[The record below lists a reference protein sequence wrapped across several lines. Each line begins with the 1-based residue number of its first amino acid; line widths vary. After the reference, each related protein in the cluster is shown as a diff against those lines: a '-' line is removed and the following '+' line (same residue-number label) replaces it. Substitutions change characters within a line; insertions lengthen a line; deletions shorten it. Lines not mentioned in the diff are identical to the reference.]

1 MVYMFGLVGAHPSD
15 YDQLL
20 LILLSG
26 LEHIIL
32 ELVHKQVLPLVLDSL
47 YIVTC
52 VSAASASSSI
62 SSPASA
68 PTCTVNLTKLDS
80 FVQDG
85 P

>member
-1 MVYMFGLVGAHPSD
+1 MVYMFDLVGAHPSD
-15 YDQLL
+15 YDQL

-52 VSAASASSSI
+52 VSVASASSSI

-68 PTCTVNLTKLDS
+68 PDCTVNLTKLDS